1 MEGGKHGSGKQPP
14 LHTHSGSWISLCCCE
29 KFILKKKRSHTCI
42 CICMCV
48 CGSPLG
54 RCSVSSP
61 TPSPWFKS
69 PAWKMSLQCLKGLDD
84 FNFIQQ
90 STMIARHFWA
100 KADGNMPPPIST
112 LALANVL
119 TWKAFWENETSPQK
133 SIGDPYFLWLDM
145 HRSAARIII
154 CKLIDP
160 NVMQTILEWEA
171 ESLNGLCIFCWLHS
185 QMWQWPWWPTS
196 NQAGQG
202 RGAAIIWEKARL
214 QKFFNFTFC
223 RTHWQL
229 IWQGYWMR
237 SQETCMWSQLV
248 IRAKVCRMAYYL
260 PGTSLWFTHI
270 VSLIPHSKSSRRV
283 LVLPFSFS
291 NHENKTLQKSSK
303 LPRFA

>member
-1 MEGGKHGSGKQPP
+1 
-14 LHTHSGSWISLCCCE
+14 
-29 KFILKKKRSHTCI
+29 
-42 CICMCV
+42 
-48 CGSPLG
+48 
-54 RCSVSSP
+54 
-61 TPSPWFKS
+61 
-69 PAWKMSLQCLKGLDD
+69 
-84 FNFIQQ
+84 
-90 STMIARHFWA
+90 MIARHFWA

-112 LALANVL
+112 LAPANVL

-202 RGAAIIWEKARL
+202 RGAAIIWKKARL

-223 RTHWQL
+223 PTLWQL

-248 IRAKVCRMAYYL
+248 IRAKVEWLTIWQVFHCGSHTLYLSFLVASLQGGHWYYHFHFPIKKIKL
-260 PGTSLWFTHI
+260 YRSQ
-270 VSLIPHSKSSRRV
+270 VSYLGLH
-283 LVLPFSFS
+283 
-291 NHENKTLQKSSK
+291 N
-303 LPRFA
+303 

>member
-14 LHTHSGSWISLCCCE
+14 LHTQSGSWISRCCCE

-48 CGSPLG
+48 CGSPPG
-54 RCSVSSP
+54 RCSMSSP

-100 KADGNMPPPIST
+100 KADRNMPPPIST
-112 LALANVL
+112 LAPANVL

-202 RGAAIIWEKARL
+202 RGAAAEV
-214 QKFFNFTFC
+214 F
-223 RTHWQL
+223 QL
-229 IWQGYWMR
+229 YF
-237 SQETCMWSQLV
+237 
-248 IRAKVCRMAYYL
+248 L
-260 PGTSLWFTHI
+260 PYSLAVDLT
-270 VSLIPHSKSSRRV
+270 RV
-283 LVLPFSFS
+283 LNEEPGDLHVVPAGD
-291 NHENKTLQKSSK
+291 KS
-303 LPRFA
+303 